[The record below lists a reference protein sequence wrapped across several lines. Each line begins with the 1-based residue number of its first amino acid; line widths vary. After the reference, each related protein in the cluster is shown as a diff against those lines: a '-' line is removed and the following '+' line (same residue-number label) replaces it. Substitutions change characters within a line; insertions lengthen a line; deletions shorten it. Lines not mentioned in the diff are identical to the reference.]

1 LRLLRVSLAKTI
13 LRFQRNESWMSEQIN
28 QSIHDSVGA
37 TGKLRQK
44 ILVWDIPVRIFHW
57 LLVICF
63 AGAWL
68 SAESERLQMIH
79 YAFGYT
85 ACLLILIRLL
95 WGVIGTRYAR
105 FSQFLKS
112 PKAVWGHFMAMLR
125 RHPHH
130 DVGHNPAGG
139 LVMVALM
146 LFVLMIGLTGYFSVK
161 EFLGNFSS
169 EAHEIISSLAMAV
182 VILHILAAIVMS
194 VVERQNLVKSMVNGK
209 KYGMPEQA
217 IRYPQYL
224 IGSLIFLGSLY
235 FFYLTLTGSLP
246 VLTQ

>member
-1 LRLLRVSLAKTI
+1 MNKP
-13 LRFQRNESWMSEQIN
+13 MSN
-28 QSIHDSVGA
+28 AVGA
-37 TGKLRQK
+37 TGKLRQM
-44 ILVWDIPVRIFHW
+44 ILVWDMPVRVFHW

-68 SAESERLQMIH
+68 TSESERLQMIH

-85 ACLLILIRLL
+85 ACLLVLIRLV

-112 PKAVWGHFMAMLR
+112 PKAVLGHFMAMLR
-125 RHPHH
+125 GHPHH

-146 LFVLMIGLTGYFSVK
+146 LLILVIGLSGYLSVK
-161 EFLGNFSS
+161 EVLGNFAG
-169 EAHEIISSLAMAV
+169 EIHESVSSLALAV
-182 VILHILAAIVMS
+182 VILHVLAAIIMS
-194 VVERQNLVKSMVNGK
+194 LLEKQNLVRSMVNGK
-209 KYGMPEQA
+209 KQGMPEQA

-224 IGSLIFLGSLY
+224 VGAVVLLGSLY
-235 FFYLTLTGSLP
+235 FFYLILSGALP
-246 VLTQ
+246 ALTQ

>member
-1 LRLLRVSLAKTI
+1 MNKP
-13 LRFQRNESWMSEQIN
+13 MSKPMSN
-28 QSIHDSVGA
+28 AVGA
-37 TGKLRQK
+37 TGKLRQM
-44 ILVWDIPVRIFHW
+44 ILVWDMPVRVFHW

-68 SAESERLQMIH
+68 TSESERLQMIH

-85 ACLLILIRLL
+85 ACLLVLIRLV

-112 PKAVWGHFMAMLR
+112 PKAVLGHFMAMLR
-125 RHPHH
+125 GHPHH

-146 LFVLMIGLTGYFSVK
+146 LLILVIGLSGYLSVK
-161 EFLGNFSS
+161 EVLGDFAG
-169 EAHEIISSLAMAV
+169 EIHESVSSLALAV
-182 VILHILAAIVMS
+182 VILHVLAAIIMS
-194 VVERQNLVKSMVNGK
+194 LLEKQNLVRSMVNGK
-209 KYGMPEQA
+209 KQGMPEQA

-224 IGSLIFLGSLY
+224 VGAVILLGSLY
-235 FFYLTLTGSLP
+235 FFYLILSGALP
-246 VLTQ
+246 ALTQ